1 MKQLEKLET
10 GQQELKDKLQ
20 TLQCKFDRLAGH
32 LPTASS
38 SEEKAELSTQ
48 HSQLVD
54 SMRNALLNQ
63 NEIENRSRRNN
74 LLFFGLP
81 DEGKET
87 WDEPEKKVID
97 LCAEKLRVTVSPSAI
112 ERAHQIGKV
121 GGEKPRPV
129 IVKFAFF
136 KDKQRVI
143 SAASKL
149 KGTNFSIGEDYS
161 KIARQQRQKLLEY
174 GKQTDAKV
182 IVKYNRGRMEA
193 KIGSKSFVYDCA
205 SDSVKKCAQ

>member
-20 TLQCKFDRLAGH
+20 TLECKIDRLAGD

-63 NEIENRSRRNN
+63 DEIENRSRRNN

-81 DEGKET
+81 DGGKET
-87 WDEPEKKVID
+87 WDESEKKVID

-149 KGTNFSIGEDYS
+149 KGTKFSIGEDYS

-182 IVKYNRGRMEA
+182 LVKYNRGRMEA
-193 KIGSKSFVYDCA
+193 TIGSKSFVYDCA
-205 SDSVKKCAQ
+205 SDSVKECAQ